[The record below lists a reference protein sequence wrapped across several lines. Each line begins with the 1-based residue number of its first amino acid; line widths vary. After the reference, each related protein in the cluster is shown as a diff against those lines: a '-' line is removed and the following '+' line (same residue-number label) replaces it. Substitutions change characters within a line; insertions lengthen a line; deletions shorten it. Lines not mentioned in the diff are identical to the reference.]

1 MSTWES
7 VVRTRTE
14 LRTESIKRLRLLVRE
29 WALVADLGFSDLV
42 LFVRTWDGAGWI
54 AIAHVRP
61 STASTVFKDD
71 PVGAFVPRSR
81 AVAMERAMQSGQAV
95 QLSETDRH
103 RNPAPHQLS
112 EPVEVVPVGHDR
124 STVAVLA
131 RYSAID
137 QHRIGDMEHNYLA
150 ACDALLTMVSAGT
163 FPEEV
168 AESVGAAAP
177 RVGDGIVRLDQQGL
191 ITYASPNART
201 CLRRLGV
208 SQSLV
213 GTSLTDLLARVVRQW
228 GPVDRA
234 VRQISAGQEVGS
246 VEFGTG
252 AIVASMRAVPLLVG
266 GRPGGA
272 VVLLRDI
279 TELRSQEKALLSK
292 DATIREIHHR
302 VKNNLQTV
310 GALLRLQARRQPLGG
325 QRAALLDAV
334 ARVSTIALVHESLA
348 HSPGEQVD
356 FDDIGPRILAMAKDT
371 AAAQDHPIPQV
382 KISGSSGVLPSEIA
396 TPLAMV
402 LSELM
407 LNAMEHSGAQRVW
420 VEYER
425 TDSEIRLG
433 VIDDGVGFDPW
444 HMEGLGLEI
453 VQTLVADQLHG
464 DIAIRS
470 GDRPVWPRQLPT
482 DTDGESA
489 RRATT
494 IARVVCPL

>member
-1 MSTWES
+1 MDANLGGYLSRGLGQAPRRLVPRIYPRLVSTWES

-14 LRTESIKRLRLLVRE
+14 LGSESISRLRLLVRE

-71 PVGAFVPRSR
+71 PVGVFVPRSR
-81 AVAMERAMQSGQAV
+81 AVAMERAMQSGRTVHLNGREGQPHQV
-95 QLSETDRH
+95 T
-103 RNPAPHQLS
+103 HQLS
-112 EPVEVVPVGHDR
+112 EPREAVPVNHER
-124 STVAVLA
+124 TTVAVLA
-131 RYSAID
+131 RYSEID
-137 QHRIGDMEHNYLA
+137 EHRIGDMEHNYLA
-150 ACDALLTMVSAGT
+150 ACNSLLAMIAVGT
-163 FPEEV
+163 FPEEM

-177 RVGDGIVRLDQQGL
+177 RVGDGIVRLDADGL

-201 CLRRLGV
+201 CLRRVGV

-213 GTSLTDLLARVVRQW
+213 GNPLADLLARVVRQW

-234 VRQISAGQEVGS
+234 VRQISAGLEVGS
-246 VEFGTG
+246 VEFSSG
-252 AIVASMRAVPLLVG
+252 AVVASMRAVPLRGADRL
-266 GRPGGA
+266 GGA

-310 GALLRLQARRQPLGG
+310 GALLR
-325 QRAALLDAV
+325 
-334 ARVSTIALVHESLA
+334 
-348 HSPGEQVD
+348 
-356 FDDIGPRILAMAKDT
+356 
-371 AAAQDHPIPQV
+371 V

-402 LSELM
+402 LSELL

-420 VEYER
+420 IEYER
-425 TDSEIRLG
+425 NDSQIKLR
-433 VIDDGVGFDPW
+433 VSDDGAGFDPW
-444 HMEGLGLEI
+444 RIEGLGLDI
-453 VQTLVADQLHG
+453 VQTLVSDQLHG
-464 DIAIRS
+464 HLAIWS
-470 GDRPVWPRQLPT
+470 GDRPVWPRELPNDVRSET
-482 DTDGESA
+482 E
-489 RRATT
+489 RRGTT
-494 IARVVCPL
+494 TAGVVCPLD